1 MGNLAVSFGYAL
13 SGLRAKEK
21 EDVSNSSALIIPPAV
36 PGSLGDAAM
45 ISASTRN
52 LRDAGMKK
60 VDLLYGN
67 QWELDEHIDKRIAAE
82 RFFYKQSTLQ
92 QMLLIARLPEYAEC
106 YFIGADVIDGAYN
119 PNSVCARLSLL
130 AEAAKLGKKAT
141 LLGASYNMHPE
152 IKTKNALRNLPESVT
167 ICARDPVSKLRM
179 EDALDRPIR
188 QVADLAFL
196 LQPRVDHPVTVS
208 AKNWINTRRA
218 AGDQVIG
225 LNANYLHAEKDP
237 EIIHALKLFVK
248 SVLRQ
253 SISIVLIPH
262 DTRSKMPDEK
272 LLQLAIADVAEQDRE
287 RIYALPPVSPGVVRA
302 VATELDFL
310 VTGRMHTAILAL
322 SGSTPTFCFAYQ
334 DKFEGLLQHFDLV
347 DAGLLS
353 SPKELSAHPDA
364 VADKFLQLLP
374 YQTEMRT
381 KINAYLPNVITLAK
395 NNFL

>member
-13 SGLRAKEK
+13 SNLRAKEGTS
-21 EDVSNSSALIIPPAV
+21 ERSALIIPPAV

-45 ISASTRN
+45 ISASTRS

-92 QMLLIARLPEYAEC
+92 QMLLIARLPEYEEF

-152 IKTKNALRNLPESVT
+152 AKTKNALRNLPDSVT

-179 EDALDRPIR
+179 EEALDRPIR

-196 LQPRVDHPVTVS
+196 LQPRAEHSATLS
-208 AKNWINTRRA
+208 AKNWIKSRHA

-237 EIIHALKLFVK
+237 EIIRALKLFVK
-248 SVLRQ
+248 SILRH

-262 DTRSKMPDEK
+262 DTRSQMPDEK
-272 LLQLAIADVAEQDRE
+272 LLQLAIADVAEKDRE

-302 VATELDFL
+302 VVTELDFL

-322 SGSTPTFCFAYQ
+322 SGTTPTFCFAYQ
-334 DKFEGLLQHFDLV
+334 DKFEGLLQHFNLV

-353 SPKELSAHPDA
+353 SPKELSGHPEA

-374 YQTEMRT
+374 EQAVMRA
-381 KINAYLPNVITLAK
+381 KISEYLPSVIALAK
-395 NNFL
+395 QNFI

>member
-1 MGNLAVSFGYAL
+1 MGNLAVSVGYAL
-13 SGLRAKEK
+13 SGLRAKGNVNK
-21 EDVSNSSALIIPPAV
+21 HAALIIPPAI

-45 ISASTRN
+45 ISASVRTLRN
-52 LRDAGMKK
+52 AGMAKI
-60 VDLLYGN
+60 DLLYGN
-67 QWELDEHIDKRIAAE
+67 KWELDEQIDTHIAAE
-82 RFFYKQSTLQ
+82 RFFYKQSILQ
-92 QMLLIARLPEYAEC
+92 QMLLIARLPEYAEF

-119 PNSVCARLSLL
+119 SNSVCARLSLL

-152 IKTKNALRNLPESVT
+152 AQTKSALRNLPESVT

-179 EDALDRPIR
+179 EKALDRPIR

-196 LQPRVDHPVTVS
+196 LQPRADHPATLN
-208 AKNWINTRRA
+208 AKNWIAIRRA
-218 AGDQVIG
+218 AGDQIIG

-237 EIIHALKLFVK
+237 EIISALNVFVK
-248 SVLRQ
+248 RVLRQ

-262 DTRSKMPDEK
+262 DTRSLVPDEK
-272 LLQLAIADVAEQDRE
+272 LLQLVVNDIPERDRE

-322 SGSTPTFCFAYQ
+322 SGTTPTFCFAYQ
-334 DKFEGLLQHFDLV
+334 DKFEGLLQFFNLV

-353 SPKELSAHPDA
+353 SPKELSAYPEA
-364 VADKFLQLLP
+364 IADKFLQLLP
-374 YQTEMRT
+374 EQTNMRA
-381 KINAYLPNVITLAK
+381 KINEHLPNVISLAEK
-395 NNFL
+395 NFI